1 VGKYTGSMCRLCRAE
16 GKKLFLKGRRCL
28 SDRCAVEKKNY
39 PPGMRG
45 SRINFR
51 KSHYKNQLREKQKV
65 KRFYGVGEKQF
76 RNVFAE
82 SAQKKGITGENL
94 LRSLE
99 MRLDNVVYRLN
110 FAYSRN
116 HARQMIRHGFF
127 AVNSKKV
134 NIPSYTVALNDV
146 ITFRE
151 KKRAAENVKA
161 MLEDIKGL
169 VEVPGWIL
177 LDSANFSGKVN
188 AMPTRDDVS
197 LKEIEERLI
206 VELYSK

>member
-1 VGKYTGSMCRLCRAE
+1 MCRLCRAE

-39 PPGMRG
+39 PPGMKG

-76 RNVFAE
+76 RNVFAD

-116 HARQMIRHGFF
+116 HSRQMIRHGFF
-127 AVNSKKV
+127 AVNGKRV
-134 NIPSYTVALNDV
+134 NVPSYSVALNDV

-151 KKRAAENVKA
+151 KKRVAENVKA
-161 MLEDIKGL
+161 MLEDVKGL

-177 LDSANFSGKVN
+177 LDTANFSGKVN

>member
-1 VGKYTGSMCRLCRAE
+1 MGKYTGSMCRLCRAE
-16 GKKLFLKGRRCL
+16 GKKLFLKGKRCL

-39 PPGMRG
+39 PPGMKG
-45 SRINFR
+45 ARINFR
-51 KSHYKNQLREKQKV
+51 KSHYKSQLREKQKV
-65 KRFYGVGEKQF
+65 KRFYGVGEQQF
-76 RNVFAE
+76 RNVFAD
-82 SAQKKGITGENL
+82 ATQKKGITGENL

-127 AVNSKKV
+127 AVNGKRV
-134 NIPSYTVALNDV
+134 NVPSYAVALNDQ
-146 ITFRE
+146 IGFRE
-151 KKRAAENVKA
+151 SKKNCENVKA
-161 MLEDIKGL
+161 MLEGVKGL
-169 VEVPGWIL
+169 VEVPGWLIL
-177 LDSANFSGKVN
+177 DGANLSAKVN
-188 AMPTRDDVS
+188 ALPTRDDVS

>member
-1 VGKYTGSMCRLCRAE
+1 MCRLCRAE

-39 PPGMRG
+39 PPGMKG

-127 AVNSKKV
+127 AVNGKNV
-134 NIPSYTVALNDV
+134 NIPSYIVALNDV
-146 ITFRE
+146 ISFRE

-177 LDSANFSGKVN
+177 VDSANFSAKVN

>member
-1 VGKYTGSMCRLCRAE
+1 MCRLCRAE

-39 PPGMRG
+39 PPGMKG

-127 AVNSKKV
+127 AVNGKRV
-134 NIPSYTVALNDV
+134 NIPSYNVALNDV

-161 MLEDIKGL
+161 MLEDVKGL